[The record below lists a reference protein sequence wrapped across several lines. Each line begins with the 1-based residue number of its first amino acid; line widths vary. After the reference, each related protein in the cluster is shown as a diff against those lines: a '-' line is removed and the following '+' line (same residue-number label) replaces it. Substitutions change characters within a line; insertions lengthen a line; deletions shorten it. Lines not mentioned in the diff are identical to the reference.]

1 MQLVVIEKRIV
12 DYVVK
17 LEEKNLKADD
27 PVHNAIVCEFMY
39 DHETDKIKLLNR
51 QQPDDMYVSE
61 GLARKLILHPL
72 FSEALNKIVH
82 DKTDQI
88 LATGFNADIFVEGM
102 DLETALNFSLSL
114 DIKRK

>member
-1 MQLVVIEKRIV
+1 MQVVVIEKRII

-17 LEEKNLKADD
+17 LEEKNLKTDYS
-27 PVHNAIVCEFMY
+27 VHTAIVCEFMY
-39 DHETDKIKLLNR
+39 DHESGKIKVMNR
-51 QQPDDMYVSE
+51 KFPDDIYVSE

-82 DKTDQI
+82 DKSDQI
-88 LATGFNADIFVEGM
+88 LVTGFNADIFVEGM
-102 DLETALNFSLSL
+102 DLEEALNFMLNM

>member
-1 MQLVVIEKRIV
+1 MQIVVIEKRII

-27 PVHNAIVCEFMY
+27 PVHNAIVCEFVY
-39 DHETDKIKLLNR
+39 DHESGKVKVLGR
-51 QQPDDMYVSE
+51 QQPDDMYVAE

-82 DKTDQI
+82 DKSDQI

-102 DLETALNFSLSL
+102 SLEEALNFSLSL

>member
-17 LEEKNLKADD
+17 LEEKNLKTDD
-27 PVHNAIVCEFMY
+27 PVHTAIICEFMY
-39 DHETDKIKLLNR
+39 DHESDKIKVLNR
-51 QQPDDMYVSE
+51 QYPDDMYVSE

-72 FSEALNKIVH
+72 FSEALNKIIY
-82 DKTDQI
+82 DKSGQT